1 MNKQEAKKALNA
13 WLDFTELCR
22 LLFSGNDNCPY
33 LINDLKKGKWCKMAK
48 EIAAEM
54 KIDWK
59 KMTTAE
65 SNAIMLAMLEDSYQ
79 SIREKDDEHYVINF
93 SITDKL
99 DGKAAEA
106 TEVKENEEQQSNEPG
121 E

>member
-1 MNKQEAKKALNA
+1 MSKQEAKKALNS

-22 LLFSGNDNCPY
+22 LLFSGNDNCLY
-33 LINDLKKGKWCKMAK
+33 LINDLKKGKWYKMAK

-59 KMTTAE
+59 KMITAE
-65 SNAIMLAMLEDSYQ
+65 SNAIMLAMLENSYQ
-79 SIREKDDEHYVINF
+79 SIRENDDEHYVVNF
-93 SITDKL
+93 SITDKF
-99 DGKAAEA
+99 DSKAP
-106 TEVKENEEQQSNEPG
+106 EVKENEEQQSNEPG